1 MPKVL
6 TTVVASLGALVLTSA
21 VALAQTPPPP
31 GNDPGRTPTTSH
43 SKPHKSG
50 KKSGHKKGGKKKS
63 AKKPPQ

>member
-21 VALAQTPPPP
+21 VALAQTPPPA
-31 GNDPGRTPTTSH
+31 GNDPGHAPTTSH